1 MSFNGTLVR
10 IGNYSIPYKFMS
22 AETYK
27 VTPNQ
32 RMESSAKRTSTGDL
46 HRTTCSHTA
55 SKIEFNTPAL
65 WNSDAD
71 ELMSNIRNNWTN
83 TNQRKCTVTYFDP
96 ETNSHK
102 SGTFYMPDI
111 DFQINKVDVIHDR
124 ILYAPLRICFIEY

>member
-1 MSFNGTLVR
+1 MAFNGTLVSVD
-10 IGNYSIPYKFMS
+10 GWDIPYKFMS
-22 AETYK
+22 PESYK

-32 RMESSAKRTSTGDL
+32 RMESSAKRVTTGVL

-65 WNSDAD
+65 WNADAD
-71 ELMSNIRNNWTN
+71 TLMSNLRNRWSN
-83 TNQRKCTVTYFDP
+83 TSQRKCEVTYFDP

-102 SGTFYMPDI
+102 TGTFYMPDI
-111 DFQINKVDVIHDR
+111 DFTIMKVDLVHNR